1 MVAKAKTGFFVGLN
15 HGFVVT
21 KPQVA
26 ANAFKAKKSLSRG
39 KLHKRVK
46 AIREVVREICG
57 LAPYERKMCE
67 LIRTGDSKK
76 DKKSIKI
83 AKKRLGSQKRAN
95 AKKAQMEAVI
105 KATRKK

>member
-1 MVAKAKTGFFVGLN
+1 MVAKSGLFVGLN

-21 KPQVA
+21 KPQQA
-26 ANAFKAKKSLSRG
+26 PNACKAKKSLRRG

-46 AIREVVREICG
+46 AVREVVREVCG

-76 DKKSIKI
+76 EKKSIKI
-83 AKKRLGSQKRAN
+83 AKKRLGSQRRAN
-95 AKKAQMEAVI
+95 LKKAQMEAVI
-105 KATRKK
+105 KASKGKK